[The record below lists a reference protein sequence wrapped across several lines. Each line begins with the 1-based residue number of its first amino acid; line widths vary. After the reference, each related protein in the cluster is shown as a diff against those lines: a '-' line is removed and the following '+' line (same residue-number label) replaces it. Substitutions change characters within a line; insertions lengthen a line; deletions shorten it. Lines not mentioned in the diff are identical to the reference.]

1 MTMQK
6 ANPGL
11 YARLSA
17 AVAVFVDKQCLKSQ
31 AKALKRR
38 QQAHEYRLSKQQAA
52 LSGKVFQ
59 LPNGDELS
67 GVDLKVRQVT
77 EIIDDDDAEIDYSL
91 ICLHQ
96 PSNEYYHLRW
106 YGNSDE
112 FQISACDQFYAEGH
126 IRQAEL
132 AIQGID
138 YRPASQCS
146 THPGVNAG
154 V

>member
-1 MTMQK
+1 MIMQK
-6 ANPGL
+6 TNPGL
-11 YARLSA
+11 YARLSS
-17 AVAVFVDKQCLKSQ
+17 AVAVFVAKQRLKSHE
-31 AKALKRR
+31 KMLKLR
-38 QQAHEYRLSKQQAA
+38 QQAHELRLAERQIA
-52 LSGKVFQ
+52 LTGKVFQ
-59 LPNGDELS
+59 LPSGDELS
-67 GVDLKVRQVT
+67 GVDLKVRQVN
-77 EIIDDDDAEIDYSL
+77 EVIEDDDAEIDYSM

-96 PSNEYYHLRW
+96 PSNVYYHLRW

-112 FQISACDQFYAEGH
+112 FQISACDQFYAEGR